1 MADNKNK
8 TPKKVKIVD
17 EATGTGTA
25 TGGTTSTH
33 ASTGHI
39 LGFSD
44 TQINSESPFD
54 KKGQEV
60 LTKVSIEQM
69 GNEERKARKGKKRTV
84 YGKFGKES
92 TEKVI
97 KENLSNSEKAPQHTL
112 GNVLGLM
119 STPKP
124 RGP

>member
-1 MADNKNK
+1 MADNTNK
-8 TPKKVKIVD
+8 TPKKLKIVD
-17 EATGTGTA
+17 ETTGTSGT
-25 TGGTTSTH
+25 GSSTSTH

-44 TQINSESPFD
+44 TQITSESPFD

-60 LTKVSIEQM
+60 LIKVSIEQM

-92 TEKVI
+92 TESVI
-97 KENLSNSEKAPQHTL
+97 KENLGNSEKAPQHTL